1 MTKRT
6 INHEAA
12 TPGFAQPAENGWND
26 SVYRGPHA
34 WPQPLPARTD
44 GWMIASPTCLG
55 DYEGGWDQFA
65 ALVRVRIDRRCGG
78 GGHPRSTCDSSVG
91 SRHNVAMNA
100 GPPRGRLLMVFVRRL
115 TSSEREHRRP
125 SGTREP
131 WTGSCGSF
139 SLLSLSALSRCDCLS
154 RCKS

>member
-34 WPQPLPARTD
+34 WPQSLPARTD
-44 GWMIASPTCLG
+44 RWMIASPTCLG

-65 ALVRVRIDRRCGG
+65 ALVSVRIDRRCGG
-78 GGHPRSTCDSSVG
+78 GHPRSTCESSVG
-91 SRHNVAMNA
+91 SRRNVAMNA
-100 GPPRGRLLMVFVRRL
+100 RPPRGRLLMVFVRRL
-115 TSSEREHRRP
+115 TSSEREHRRL
-125 SGTREP
+125 SGTEP
-131 WTGSCGSF
+131 GQDHVGL
-139 SLLSLSALSRCDCLS
+139 SLLSLCS
-154 RCKS
+154 KQV